1 MFTKGLRNV
10 FQPAAGDEL
19 LTFSRL
25 QYTMQEHVGER
36 SLFIYKIISFAK
48 ENFCNEYMKVEFKT
62 SFQNI
67 IIFNCLLY

>member
-1 MFTKGLRNV
+1 
-10 FQPAAGDEL
+10 
-19 LTFSRL
+19 
-25 QYTMQEHVGER
+25 MQEHIGER

-67 IIFNCLLY
+67 IIFNCLLYEQIVGQITSECFIQSPIQCQLLAQ